1 MKNFNEKYI
10 SLLGE
15 EVFNKNEI
23 YIDND
28 GNCSNL
34 DLIEK
39 CVLDIKE
46 VELNS
51 VILKNY
57 RIVTTWKPKTTTN

>member
-1 MKNFNEKYI
+1 MKNLNKKYI

-15 EVFNKNEI
+15 EIFNKNEI
-23 YIDND
+23 YIDDN

-39 CVLDIKE
+39 CVIDVNEIE
-46 VELNS
+46 VNS

-57 RIVTTWKPKTTTN
+57 RIVTTWRPKIIFN